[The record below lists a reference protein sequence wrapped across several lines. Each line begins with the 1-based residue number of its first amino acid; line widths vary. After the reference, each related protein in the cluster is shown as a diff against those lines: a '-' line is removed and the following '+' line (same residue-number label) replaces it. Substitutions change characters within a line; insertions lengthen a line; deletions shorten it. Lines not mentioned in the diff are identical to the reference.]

1 MLGGQRS
8 SLVAVERVQKT
19 TAKRLPTKGLQN
31 TAATFVSS
39 SNRGGIMEV
48 RSQGSKTKK
57 GAIRVRELAFL
68 KMCTSRAETLLHC
81 SPNVWGTVGSCGA
94 GVDDKGDAVDCIGAS
109 IYKQHSGNGCAAVQT
124 KEIRGSLY
132 TREHNEERS
141 KKM

>member
-19 TAKRLPTKGLQN
+19 TATRLQTKGLQN

-39 SNRGGIMEV
+39 SKRGGIMEV

-57 GAIRVRELAFL
+57 GAISIRELAFL
-68 KMCTSRAETLLHC
+68 KMSRAETLLHC

-94 GVDDKGDAVDCIGAS
+94 GVEDKGDAVACIGAS
-109 IYKQHSGNGCAAVQT
+109 KYKQYSGNGCAAVQT
-124 KEIRGSLY
+124 KENRGSLY